1 MKLIICVQILLE
13 DDRVNLDI
21 QDEDGNTLEN
31 ILSHRLAPH
40 QIATAKKLFRDAR
53 ARRDGMLIRNKT
65 VVFVINTD
73 YSHDYTSLEGPMHD
87 LEIAKKVFQAKG
99 YSVHVIKN
107 SDDIVEDV
115 LSKMEAENMKE
126 TTDIFQLVYSG
137 HGIHKISVE
146 KGISRGAIRTQGKN
160 ENYYNQKGELGD
172 CMVGTKGTLFE
183 ELFLSWQVSEELKK
197 DASMCFFYDMCRN
210 EEKVHIY

>member
-53 ARRDGMLIRNKT
+53 ARRDGMLIRNKA
-65 VVFVINTD
+65 VVFVINID

-137 HGIHKISVE
+137 HGIHKISAE
-146 KGISRGAIRTQGKN
+146 KGNSRGAHITKN
-160 ENYYNQKGELGD
+160 ETYYNQKGELGD
-172 CMVGTKGTLFE
+172 CMVGTEGTLCE